1 MVIMARSS
9 VQVTYKPTDKSRIPD
24 ALTEGTCLLM
34 DLRQRGIVNAAGKRL
49 RIRRQG
55 GYSGV
60 DVWLLLL
67 MFLTAGA
74 TRGLRL
80 FWDILRPRVLQVA
93 AVAGR
98 RRLPSPASVSR
109 ALDAVELNLLRETS
123 SWLLTGASEIDP
135 VLRHPVVQTRDA
147 CGEGWHVFDLDPTV
161 TTLRHRALPVD
172 DDLPEPRR
180 RSADTGAPGHSG
192 RKRGDIQLR
201 RVTVQHAGSGA
212 WIHAHLSPGNG
223 EGVVD
228 FERALN
234 TVVQTCERLEHP
246 LNRALVRMDGEYGNV
261 PWFTA
266 CRERALPFV
275 TRLNRPKLYE
285 DPEILKRLRTATWYR
300 VPDSK
305 SGPRRSAA
313 DLGVL
318 TIHPGARTRRADG
331 GVYEPVTLRVV
342 ASIFS
347 NTGKAKRG
355 RTIDGFQV
363 ELFAVDAP
371 ADAWPAPEAVAAYFG
386 RTAEENRFAQEDREL
401 GLDRIISYHLPGQE
415 LAALVGLFLWN
426 VRVARG
432 FDLDLPPTHRPAQ
445 PQRCAPVD
453 DSIPML
459 WPRDPVICAQLG
471 ELDWPA
477 LLTARPGWT
486 MALGTRELRCHEGR
500 PLTLTSVRPAEHA
513 PGRIGIIFRRPA
525 GGCEECASRPAC
537 IRSPR
542 PHNPKHV
549 EFSVPSAVGG
559 RLRERLAIVRSHS
572 DSQQAIWPVDRRPG
586 PYAVA
591 ESLFLPA
598 RARQAFAASF
608 LGATLRIEV
617 ELPEPQK
624 VPHLVALDVADR
636 QRRRKTWEQN
646 VERYALPEPA
656 VVRVDVAGSAT
667 LRRMLGERQRAKA
680 AVGGIG

>member
-1 MVIMARSS
+1 MARRS
-9 VQVTYKPTDKSRIPD
+9 VHVTYRPTDEERIPD
-24 ALTEGTCLLM
+24 ALMEGTSLLM
-34 DLRQRGIVNAAGKRL
+34 ELQQRGIVSEVGKRL

-80 FWDILRPRVLQVA
+80 FWDILRTRVLQVA

-98 RRLPSPASVSR
+98 RSLPSPASASR
-109 ALDAVELNLLRETS
+109 ALNAVEPELLRESS
-123 SWLLTGASEIDP
+123 SWLLTGASEVDR

-147 CGEGWHVFDLDPTV
+147 CGQGWHVFDLDPTV
-161 TTLRHRALPVD
+161 TTLRQRALPVD

-180 RSADTGAPGHSG
+180 RSAETGAPGHSG

-228 FERALN
+228 FERALD
-234 TVVQTCERLEHP
+234 TVAQTCERLEHP
-246 LNRALVRMDGEYGNV
+246 LNRALMRMDGEYGNV

-266 CRERALPFV
+266 CRERGLPFV

-285 DPEILKRLRTATWYR
+285 DPEVLERFRTATWYC

-318 TIHPGARTRRADG
+318 TIRPGARTRRPDG
-331 GVYEPVTLRVV
+331 GVYEPVSLRVV
-342 ASIFS
+342 ASIFP

-371 ADAWPAPEAVAAYFG
+371 ADSWPAPEAVAAYFG

-432 FDLDLPPTHRPAQ
+432 FDLEPPPAQ
-445 PQRCAPVD
+445 RPVQALRCAPVD
-453 DSIPML
+453 DSIPTH
-459 WPRDPVICAQLG
+459 WPRDPVLCALLD

-477 LLTARPGWT
+477 LLTARPGWA
-486 MALGTRELRCHEGR
+486 MALGTGALHCDEGR

-513 PGRIGIIFRRPA
+513 PGRTGLIFRRPA
-525 GGCEECASRPAC
+525 GGCEDCASRPEC
-537 IRSPR
+537 LRSPR
-542 PHNPKHV
+542 KLASKHA
-549 EFSVPSAVGG
+549 EFAAPSAVGI
-559 RLRERLAIVRSHS
+559 RIRERLTLVRGHS
-572 DSQQAIWPVDRRPG
+572 QSPKAVRPVDRRPG
-586 PYAVA
+586 PCAVA

-617 ELPEPQK
+617 ELPEPKK
-624 VPHLVALDVADR
+624 VLHLVALDVADR

-646 VERYALPEPA
+646 VERYALPKEA
-656 VVRVDVAGSAT
+656 VVRVDVAGSTT
-667 LRRMLGERQRAKA
+667 LRRMLGERERAKNA
-680 AVGGIG
+680 AGCIG